1 MRPLL
6 TYLVPVYWMAA
17 FALMASRAASQPSGV
32 ELFVAGSADA
42 IFLESGSAVGQG
54 ISTAFSIAFGVVATL
69 FLWAFLTAVLGAGE
83 YPGGYEEV
91 ASIAFGGATLLVT
104 ISLVVSA
111 ARGGAGVQG
120 AGAFQL
126 AALAASYVAVIAE
139 RRVLV
144 NAPAP
149 SESDQV
155 REAARHMAL
164 GAAHSSMLTRLVGR
178 NGPQGGAD

>member
-6 TYLVPVYWMAA
+6 TYIVPIYWMAA
-17 FALMASRAASQPSGV
+17 FALTASQAATQPPGI
-32 ELFVAGSADA
+32 ELFAAAGA
-42 IFLESGSAVGQG
+42 ESIVVEGGSSMGQG
-54 ISTAFSIAFGVVATL
+54 ISTAFSIAFGLVATL
-69 FLWAFLTAVLGAGE
+69 FLWAFLTAVLGQGE

-91 ASIAFGGATLLVT
+91 ASIAFGGATLLITV
-104 ISLVVSA
+104 SLVA
-111 ARGGAGVQG
+111 AAALGADGVQG
-120 AGAFQL
+120 VGAFQL

-144 NAPAP
+144 AAPGPA
-149 SESDQV
+149 ETDQV

-178 NGPQGGAD
+178 NGPQGGAN